1 MDRITGNTQDL
12 GGGRRGFR
20 GRNVAL
26 GQSGTIPGEVWF
38 NDIQEEVLG
47 PIEGLG
53 LVATA
58 GNRAQLL
65 QALRRAAALNIRT
78 ITATTTLTADDAG
91 LVLVSAA
98 GGAVTL
104 TLPAV
109 NAAGGAPLRFDILR
123 SDGSAN
129 TLTVQRAGSDTIEGA
144 TAIAVPP
151 GGRLG
156 LVGDGSSSWRQD
168 GGAGRLLGIQRF
180 TANGTYTPT
189 PGTRFIIVTGV
200 GGGGGGAGSAA
211 TVFNGTSIG
220 GCGSGGAGG
229 RGLFTTGFA
238 GAAVTIGAGGAGGGV
253 GGAGGNGG
261 TTSLGALISFPGGVG
276 GSASAASSSPLAGGN
291 GNTPG
296 PTGAN
301 LYAHPGGSGGMS
313 QALDGSSSYGAF
325 GGTSIF
331 GPGAAARS
339 VNVNGAPGVAP
350 GSGASGTACYNNGA
364 GVVGA
369 AGADGLLLIEEYS

>member
-26 GQSGTIPGEVWF
+26 GLAGTTPGEVFF

-53 LVATA
+53 LVPTA

-78 ITATTTLTADDAG
+78 VTATTTLTADDAG
-91 LVLVSAA
+91 LVLASAA
-98 GGAVTL
+98 GGAVTI
-104 TLPAV
+104 TLPAA

-123 SDGSAN
+123 TDTTAN
-129 TLTVQRAGSDTIEGA
+129 ALTVQRAGADTIEGA
-144 TAIAVPP
+144 TAFLIPT

-156 LVGDGSSSWRQD
+156 LVGDGTSSWRQD

-200 GGGGGGAGSAA
+200 GGGGGGAGSASTA
-211 TVFNGTSIG
+211 FNGTSVG
-220 GCGSGGAGG
+220 LCGSAGAGG
-229 RGLFTTGFA
+229 RGMFMAGFA
-238 GAAVTIGAGGAGGGV
+238 GAAVTIGAGGTAGGV

-276 GSASAASSSPLAGGN
+276 GAASGAATTPLAGGN
-291 GNTPG
+291 GNNPA

-301 LYAHPGGSGGMS
+301 LYAHHGGSGGQS
-313 QALDGSSSYGAF
+313 QALDGSSSF
-325 GGTSIF
+325 GGSGGASIF
-331 GPGAAARS
+331 GPGPAARS
-339 VNVNGAPGVAP
+339 VNANGAPGLAP
-350 GSGASGTACYNNGA
+350 GTGASGTACYNNGA
-364 GVVGA
+364 GVAGA
-369 AGADGLLLIEEYS
+369 AGAAGLLLIEEYS